1 MDSYNFIS
9 VFVLPLTLIH
19 FSLDYLRDKD
29 IKTNET
35 KVGMLSYLHHFI
47 VNFNLAGVL
56 VLPFV
61 DSTLSVITLNIII
74 TIIAQYGLL
83 INKERCWLTTKI
95 NNLINGK
102 TNRKW
107 IADLNSFIKHYI
119 RGDKWAYSDINFL
132 NNTNR
137 LTFINTVFIIILIKF
152 ILKNK

>member
-9 VFVLPLTLIH
+9 IFVLPLTLVH

-83 INKERCWLTTKI
+83 INKEQCWLTTKI

-119 RGDKWAYSDINFL
+119 RGDEWAYSDINFL

>member
-19 FSLDYLRDKD
+19 FSLDYLRDKE
-29 IKTNET
+29 IKSNET
-35 KVGMLSYLHHFI
+35 KVGILSYLHHFI

-74 TIIAQYGLL
+74 SIIAQYGLL
-83 INKERCWLTTKI
+83 INKEWCWLTRKI

-102 TNRKW
+102 PNRKW

-119 RGDKWAYSDINFL
+119 RGDEWAYSDINFL

-137 LTFINTVFIIILIKF
+137 LTFINTVFIIILLKF

>member
-1 MDSYNFIS
+1 MDSFNFIS

-19 FSLDYLRDKD
+19 FSLDYLRDKE
-29 IKTNET
+29 IKSNET
-35 KVGMLSYLHHFI
+35 KVGILSYLHHFI

-74 TIIAQYGLL
+74 SIIAQYGLL
-83 INKERCWLTTKI
+83 INKEWCWLTRKI

-102 TNRKW
+102 PNRKW

-119 RGDKWAYSDINFL
+119 RGDEWAYSDINFL